1 MRVGDR
7 PRGHPARRELPHIL
21 APAAALDFYLAARR
35 GLHAGS
41 ACRRRKVENM
51 AEIKP
56 FRALR
61 YTAAAG
67 DISLLTCPPYD
78 IIGEEAR
85 RRYLEGSPY
94 NVVRLELPKGE
105 DPYAEAGR
113 TLRAWLADGILRRD
127 TDPGFYIYEEEF
139 TAGGEKKKVKG
150 FICLVRLEEFSK
162 GIILPHEET
171 LSKAKEDRFNLMK
184 ATGCNFSQI
193 YSLYMDPER
202 ATAEKLDALS
212 SGAPRYEFSDGAVT
226 HRMWLVNDRE
236 VLAAISA
243 DFADR
248 KLYIADGHHRYE
260 TALHYRDWR
269 REQGTAT
276 GGEDYVMM
284 MLVDMASDGLVVF
297 PTHRM
302 VRGLP
307 DFDAERLLRA
317 CEGTFEVTRFPSL
330 DGMEKALANQY
341 ARGANVASGANAF
354 AFYAGGDGWAQLV
367 LRDADAVAK
376 ALPGKS
382 EAYRSLD
389 VAVLHSLILEKLL
402 GIDKE
407 NMAKQ
412 TNLIYTRSTE
422 EALRSVR
429 SGESQCAFLLNPT
442 RVTQIRDV
450 AAAGEK
456 MPQKS
461 TYFYPKLITGLVLN
475 KIGEDC

>member
-1 MRVGDR
+1 
-7 PRGHPARRELPHIL
+7 
-21 APAAALDFYLAARR
+21 
-35 GLHAGS
+35 
-41 ACRRRKVENM
+41 M

-67 DISLLTCPPYD
+67 GPALLTCPPYD
-78 IIGEEAR
+78 IIGEEER
-85 RRYLEGSPY
+85 RKYLGGSPY
-94 NVVRLELPKGE
+94 NVVRLELPEGE

-127 TDPGFYIYEEEF
+127 TDPGFYLYEEEF
-139 TAGGEKKKVKG
+139 TAYGQTKKVKG

-193 YSLYMDPER
+193 YSLYMDEGR
-202 ATAEKLDALS
+202 VTGKKLDALS
-212 SGAPRYEFSDGAVT
+212 SGSPRYEFSDGAVT
-226 HRMWLVNDRE
+226 HRLWLVNDRE
-236 VLAAISA
+236 VIASISA
-243 DFADR
+243 DFTDR

-260 TALHYRDWR
+260 TALNYRGWK
-269 REQGTAT
+269 REQGTAD

-284 MLVDMASDGLVVF
+284 MLVDMESDGLVVF
-297 PTHRM
+297 PTHRL

-307 DFDAERLLRA
+307 GGGLPPRFDAEKLLRECA
-317 CEGTFEVTRFPSL
+317 EQFDVVRYDSL
-330 DGMEKALANQY
+330 SGMEKTLDGLY
-341 ARGANVASGANAF
+341 AQGKNAF
-354 AFYAGGDGWAQLV
+354 AFYSGGDGWAL
-367 LRDADAVAK
+367 LSLKDTKAMAE
-376 ALPGKS
+376 ALPEKS

-389 VAVLHSLILEKLL
+389 VSVLHSLILERLL

-412 TNLIYTRSTE
+412 VNLTYTRSSE
-422 EALRSVR
+422 EALQSVR

-461 TYFYPKLITGLVLN
+461 TYFYPKLITGLVMRQA
-475 KIGEDC
+475 EPVSPRR